1 MVKALLTKVMV
12 AVCLLVAVQGWAAGS
27 EVKLQ
32 PGPGANDGRDDG
44 SQDAGKDTY
53 TYGATPQDRAGN
65 QGNASTVLSQPT
77 SNCNTAM
84 ARAFIRFNVDSLPA
98 DVQAVYLGVT
108 HLAHTDRCFS
118 NCSADFYFYP
128 VLGPWNEMTLT
139 YDKSPKVG
147 KAIHGPIRIKFPN
160 DLGAKEYDI
169 TDIYRKWKRGAVPN
183 QGLAIFSPTEGCNN
197 CAVYFG
203 FCSSDEQDASKRP
216 YLRIVTKEKTAEPV
230 TTEQESETMIQE
242 NVTIQETSVTAVQ
255 DHPTSF
261 DASDALKALK
271 MSTRSI
277 PESPSHD
284 ADRDGQV
291 TSSDARM
298 ILQKAVNK

>member
-1 MVKALLTKVMV
+1 VKSFLTGVMM
-12 AVCLLVAVQGWAAGS
+12 AVCLLVALQGWAAGS
-27 EVKLQ
+27 EMKLQ

-65 QGNASTVLSQPT
+65 RGNASTLLSYPT

-84 ARAFIRFNVDSLPA
+84 ARTFLRFNVDSLPT
-98 DVQAVYLGVT
+98 DVQAVFLGVT
-108 HLAHTDRCFS
+108 HLAHTDRCSS

-128 VLGPWNEMTLT
+128 VLEPWNEITLT

-160 DLGAKEYDI
+160 DLGVKEYDI
-169 TDIYRKWKRGAVPN
+169 TDIYKKWKLDAMPN

-197 CAVYFG
+197 AAVYFG
-203 FCSSDEQDASKRP
+203 FYSSDERDASKRP
-216 YLRIVTKEKTAEPV
+216 YLRIVTKEAAGSAAGK
-230 TTEQESETMIQE
+230 QESGAGAVGGVQSHGNDIL
-242 NVTIQETSVTAVQ
+242 VTKDEQKT
-255 DHPTSF
+255 F

-284 ADRDGQV
+284 VDCDGQV

>member
-1 MVKALLTKVMV
+1 MVKSFLTGVTMV
-12 AVCLLVAVQGWAAGS
+12 VCLLVALQGWAVGS

-32 PGPGANDGRDDG
+32 PGPGANNGRDDG

-53 TYGATPQDRAGN
+53 TYAATPQDRAKN
-65 QGNASTVLSQPT
+65 HGNASTLHSQPT

-84 ARAFIRFNVDSLPA
+84 ARTFIRFNVDSLPT
-98 DVQAVYLGVT
+98 DVQASYLGVT
-108 HLAHTDRCFS
+108 HLAHTDHCLS

-128 VLGPWNEMTLT
+128 VLEPWNEMTLT
-139 YDKSPKVG
+139 YNKSPKVG
-147 KAIHGPIRIKFPN
+147 QAIYGPIRIKFPN
-160 DLGAKEYDI
+160 NLGVKEYDI
-169 TDIYRKWKRGAVPN
+169 TDIYKKWKRGALPN
-183 QGLAIFSPTEGCNN
+183 QGLAIFSPTTGCNN
-197 CAVYFG
+197 AAVFFG
-203 FCSSDEQDASKRP
+203 FYSSDERDASKRP
-216 YLRIVTKEKTAEPV
+216 YLRIVTKETSKSVSDKQDTG
-230 TTEQESETMIQE
+230 TMIPKSIPSQGS
-242 NVTIQETSVTAVQ
+242 SVSVAQ
-255 DHPTSF
+255 DEQKTF

-284 ADRDGQV
+284 VDRDGQV